1 MQWDARWRDPS
12 ALPAKSTIIIA
23 QRDPQI
29 QSSCMIESMCYNIY
43 KCRTT
48 TVSSSRLLH
57 CAEHV
62 ALLHNL
68 MQLRSALERL
78 GNDYM
83 RAYRVA
89 G

>member
-43 KCRTT
+43 KCRTA

-57 CAEHV
+57 STV
-62 ALLHNL
+62 RNTLLC
-68 MQLRSALERL
+68 
-78 GNDYM
+78 YTT
-83 RAYRVA
+83 
-89 G
+89 